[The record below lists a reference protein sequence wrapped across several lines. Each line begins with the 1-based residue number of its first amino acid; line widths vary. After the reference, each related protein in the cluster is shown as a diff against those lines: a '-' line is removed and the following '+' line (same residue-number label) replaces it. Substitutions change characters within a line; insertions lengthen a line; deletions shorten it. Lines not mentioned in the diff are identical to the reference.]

1 MRFNYYQVNLMG
13 QKKLKKKKDHEV
25 EMRERAM
32 VEGILEGSP
41 DGVGVVIIRLD
52 CGCRKMAA
60 VSKDGEPA
68 SKVIMY
74 RDHAESV
81 CDKCKDDQGAFMRVI
96 KQFIHWKEP
105 APDRDQQEKISI
117 KVLGTAQASTH

>member
-1 MRFNYYQVNLMG
+1 MAS
-13 QKKLKKKKDHEV
+13 KKEKQQIRKQQEL

-41 DGVGVVIIRLD
+41 EGIGVVVVRLD

-60 VSKDGEPA
+60 VSRDGDPA

-81 CDKCKDDQGAFMRVI
+81 CETCKDDQGSQLRVTE
-96 KQFIHWKEP
+96 QFIHWQKPEP
-105 APDRDQQEKISI
+105 DAATQSRIAD
-117 KVLGTAQASTH
+117 KVFGSTRPAIH

>member
-1 MRFNYYQVNLMG
+1 MTKTKNNITKIQGL
-13 QKKLKKKKDHEV
+13 EI
-25 EMRERAM
+25 REQAM

-60 VSKDGEPA
+60 VSKNGEPA

-74 RDHAESV
+74 RDHAESI

-96 KQFIHWKEP
+96 KQFIHWKDP
-105 APDRDQQEKISI
+105 APSSEEQQQIAL
-117 KVLGTAQASTH
+117 KVLGSTQATTH

>member
-1 MRFNYYQVNLMG
+1 MT
-13 QKKLKKKKDHEV
+13 KKKNKRDEL
-25 EMRERAM
+25 EMREKAM

-41 DGVGVVIIRLD
+41 DGIGVVVIRLD

-60 VSKDGEPA
+60 VAADGEPA

-74 RDHAESV
+74 RDTAESI
-81 CDKCKDDQGAFMRVI
+81 CDKCKDDQGSFMRVL

-105 APDRDQQEKISI
+105 VPDLDDQQEISL
-117 KVLGTAQASTH
+117 KVFGNAPSATH

>member
-1 MRFNYYQVNLMG
+1 MT
-13 QKKLKKKKDHEV
+13 KKKNKRDEL
-25 EMRERAM
+25 EMREKAM

-41 DGVGVVIIRLD
+41 DGIGVVVIRLD

-60 VSKDGEPA
+60 VAADGEPA

-74 RDHAESV
+74 RDTAESI
-81 CDKCKDDQGAFMRVI
+81 CDKCKDDQGSFMRVL

-105 APDRDQQEKISI
+105 ELSSEMKEQISL
-117 KVLGTAQASTH
+117 KVMGSSQSTTH